1 MAASSERCGT
11 GRRSGY
17 AEVKPLTDCLLARL
31 GAELDERLVAVALYG
46 SVARGEARA
55 ESDIDLFLVYRGDGE
70 RVADTFVEV
79 ELELRAAPLTA
90 ELQARGVPTNPMPV
104 FRSEAALIDTPW
116 LLLDVSHHGIILFDL
131 LRIRRRVA
139 GARGAAADARRIQRL
154 CARIAADIERA
165 AAARQE
171 QAGGDREPPAGA
183 AD

>member
-1 MAASSERCGT
+1 MAAMAASSERCGT

-131 LRIRRRVA
+131 LRIRRRV
-139 GARGAAADARRIQRL
+139 GRRSRGGGRRASHPAPVRPHRRGHRTGG
-154 CARIAADIERA
+154 CRA
-165 AAARQE
+165 AGR
-171 QAGGDREPPAGA
+171 R
-183 AD
+183 